1 VPLEPM
7 ELEQIRKD
15 MTATIERQ
23 KANDPAE
30 LKKQIAELKR
40 ELAKK
45 QAAGP
50 TKEVKVVDQ
59 AAIAKAVAERDR
71 QWSKGIAPFRR
82 VIQEGI
88 MAVISSAQFPVPDA
102 PAMIPQAV
110 NIRPI
115 PASPASKPVQRR
127 TEISKAENNGDG
139 GDLSTS
145 QRKIL
150 AVLAEFRALGF
161 ETMAKPRLAAMCEVS
176 STSGGYFNN
185 LGKLRSL
192 GLIDYR
198 NSEVYLTD
206 AGISAAPSVQA
217 PISEEEIIQRCKSVL
232 SSSQAAILD
241 ELVRIHPRSI
251 AKDELA
257 ERLGVSP
264 TSGGYFNNLGF
275 MRTAGMIDYPAP
287 GTVKLE
293 DWVVLQEVAA

>member
-1 VPLEPM
+1 M
-7 ELEQIRKD
+7 
-15 MTATIERQ
+15 
-23 KANDPAE
+23 
-30 LKKQIAELKR
+30 
-40 ELAKK
+40 
-45 QAAGP
+45 
-50 TKEVKVVDQ
+50 
-59 AAIAKAVAERDR
+59 
-71 QWSKGIAPFRR
+71 
-82 VIQEGI
+82 
-88 MAVISSAQFPVPDA
+88 
-102 PAMIPQAV
+102 
-110 NIRPI
+110 
-115 PASPASKPVQRR
+115 
-127 TEISKAENNGDG
+127 
-139 GDLSTS
+139 
-145 QRKIL
+145 
-150 AVLAEFRALGF
+150 LAEFRTLGF
-161 ETMAKPRLAAMCEVS
+161 ETMAKPRPAAMCEVS